1 MSTTFSKKFLPFIL
15 PNGIIY
21 LRMIYPRN
29 PVRPAGNSGKLH
41 SAEVTMSTLQI
52 VLLVILVI
60 LIIALVLLY
69 RYGNKMQKLQAEQQ
83 EMLDATKQLA
93 TILVI
98 DKKMMK
104 LKDAGLPK
112 EVWEQTPWYGRRSK
126 VPIVKAK
133 IGPRIINFVADAR
146 VYQQLPVKAEAKVMV
161 SGIYISE
168 VRSAR
173 GGLNPVEQPKG
184 IRARIARRLGR
195 AASRAEANIEAN
207 DAKAK
212 KTKK

>member
-83 EMLDATKQLA
+83 EMLDAMTGNQREVFVLYYQYGYTQPEIAAKLGIAKQSVNERL
-93 TILVI
+93 
-98 DKKMMK
+98 
-104 LKDAGLPK
+104 
-112 EVWEQTPWYGRRSK
+112 
-126 VPIVKAK
+126 
-133 IGPRIINFVADAR
+133 
-146 VYQQLPVKAEAKVMV
+146 
-161 SGIYISE
+161 
-168 VRSAR
+168 RSA
-173 GGLNPVEQPKG
+173 LE
-184 IRARIARRLGR
+184 RAKR
-195 AASRAEANIEAN
+195 
-207 DAKAK
+207 K
-212 KTKK
+212 KEIFL